1 MTAAD
6 LDDRIT
12 RIAAVAL
19 GAAIV
24 FVIVMLARPAGG
36 HGGILPASL
45 RVAVS
50 QDGALVVSPAAPK
63 PVLEDARLRPGAHA
77 GGELR
82 LRNQT
87 GERLAVRLRAEPSS
101 TALDGILRVRI
112 EAGGQS
118 VFDSTL
124 QALRQGT
131 EDAVLIGA
139 GRAAPVHVSA
149 WIPATEATGYE
160 GRQVDVLLMPEE
172 SPVR

>member
-1 MTAAD
+1 MSAAD
-6 LDDRIT
+6 FDDRIT

-24 FVIVMLARPAGG
+24 LVVVLLARPAGG
-36 HGGILPASL
+36 HGGVLPASL
-45 RVAVS
+45 RVSAS
-50 QDGALVVSPAAPK
+50 QDGALAVSPAPPK

-87 GERLAVRLRAEPSS
+87 GERLAVRLRAEPTS

-112 EAGGQS
+112 EAGGES
-118 VFDSTL
+118 IFDSTL
-124 QALRQGT
+124 QALREGT
-131 EDAVLIGA
+131 EDAIRLGP
-139 GRAAPVHVSA
+139 GRAAAVRVSA

-160 GRQVDVLLMPEE
+160 GRHVDVLLVPEE
-172 SPVR
+172 GLAR

>member
-6 LDDRIT
+6 FDDRIT

-24 FVIVMLARPAGG
+24 LVVVLLARPAGG

-45 RVAVS
+45 RVAAS

-63 PVLEDARLRPGAHA
+63 PVLEDARLRPGAHV

-87 GERLAVRLRAEPSS
+87 GEQLAVRLRAEPSS

-112 EAGGQS
+112 EAGGKS

-131 EDAVLIGA
+131 EDAIRLGP
-139 GRAAPVHVSA
+139 GRAAPLRVSA

-160 GRQVDVLLMPEE
+160 GRYVDVLLVPEE
-172 SPVR
+172 GPAR

>member
-1 MTAAD
+1 MTATD
-6 LDDRIT
+6 FDDRIT

-19 GAAIV
+19 GA
-24 FVIVMLARPAGG
+24 VIVLVVVLLARPAGG

-45 RVAVS
+45 RVAAS

-87 GERLAVRLRAEPSS
+87 GEQLAVLLRAEPSS

-112 EAGGQS
+112 EAGGKR

-131 EDAVLIGA
+131 EDAISLRP
-139 GRAAPVHVSA
+139 GRAAPVRVFA

-160 GRQVDVLLMPEE
+160 GRQVDVLLVPEE
-172 SPVR
+172 SPAR